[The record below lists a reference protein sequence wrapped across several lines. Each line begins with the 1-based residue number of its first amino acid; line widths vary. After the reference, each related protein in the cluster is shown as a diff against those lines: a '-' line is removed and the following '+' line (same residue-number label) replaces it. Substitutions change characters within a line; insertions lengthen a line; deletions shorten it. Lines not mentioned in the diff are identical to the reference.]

1 MNHSQKIKNCLR
13 LYRKKQGLSQK
24 QVAYLMGFKATTSIS
39 RYEHGTKQPS
49 LDNAL
54 KLEIIYYTPVAFLFD
69 ALHREL
75 KQEIQRRREEKER
88 VKEL

>member
-1 MNHSQKIKNCLR
+1 MDKSQLKNCLR

-39 RYEHGTKQPS
+39 RYEHGAKQPS

-54 KLEIIYYTPVAFLFD
+54 KLEIIYHTPVAFLFD
-69 ALHREL
+69 GLHWEL
-75 KQEIQRRREEKER
+75 KHEIQKRREATEEMKAI
-88 VKEL
+88 